1 MTTASLSV
9 GPRVRRITLNAAGHT
24 LSALLSAPPD
34 TPPRATVVAL
44 HGAGMSAGYFDGG
57 AQPDASLC
65 ALGAHLGFQVLA
77 VDRPGYGDSAAGFPD
92 GLDLAGQARVLG
104 AALDDFRAGYDTGVG
119 TFLLAHSFGG
129 KLALTLAAETPP
141 PGLLG
146 LDVSGCGHRYA
157 PRSEELL
164 TGTDRARWKHNWGRL
179 ALYPPATFRHS
190 ADFVRPVPERELR
203 AASAWPDVFDVL
215 APRVR
220 VPVRLTFAEHELWWR
235 HDADALDDLRARLSS
250 APRVV
255 VDRQP
260 DAGHNISL
268 GRTARAY
275 HLRALAFFEE
285 CLPERD
291 GP

>member
-1 MTTASLSV
+1 MPDGPHPTTESTAAIAPGDSLS
-9 GPRVRRITLNAAGHT
+9 R
-24 LSALLSAPPD
+24 AL
-34 TPPRATVVAL
+34 
-44 HGAGMSAGYFDGG
+44 
-57 AQPDASLC
+57 
-65 ALGAHLGFQVLA
+65 
-77 VDRPGYGDSAAGFPD
+77 
-92 GLDLAGQARVLG
+92 
-104 AALDDFRAGYDTGVG
+104 
-119 TFLLAHSFGG
+119 
-129 KLALTLAAETPP
+129 
-141 PGLLG
+141 
-146 LDVSGCGHRYA
+146 
-157 PRSEELL
+157 
-164 TGTDRARWKHNWGRL
+164 
-179 ALYPPATFRHS
+179 
-190 ADFVRPVPERELR
+190 ADP
-203 AASAWPDVFDVL
+203 ASAWPDVFDAL